1 MRDLMS
7 KEVARRRQW
16 KREKENKCKRTK
28 THRTKCI
35 SFPTHYLRV
44 SSLYYKTTVYVRVR
58 TRVLIQCHEQQSCL
72 IHWGTLGKSENSLKT
87 HSTIL
92 FIPILFSQGV
102 WVNIKVKALQMNLSS
117 IWYKWAD
124 DQHTFIQKKKS
135 SPWPVY
141 QQCVKIT
148 IIPSILRS
156 CFRLPYH
163 HMVGHH
169 THITNLPLFW
179 MALLYFQILNPSSN
193 KDLLSHRILKSMSL
207 DIGKQFQKETWCKTI
222 KFK

>member
-28 THRTKCI
+28 THRPKCI

-87 HSTIL
+87 HSTIP

-124 DQHTFIQKKKS
+124 DQHTFIQKKNHLLGQFISSAWKS
-135 SPWPVY
+135 LLFTPYSDLAFAFPTTTWWV
-141 QQCVKIT
+141 T
-148 IIPSILRS
+148 IL
-156 CFRLPYH
+156 
-163 HMVGHH
+163 
-169 THITNLPLFW
+169 T
-179 MALLYFQILNPSSN
+179 
-193 KDLLSHRILKSMSL
+193 
-207 DIGKQFQKETWCKTI
+207 
-222 KFK
+222 